1 MHFLSLML
9 DLQMVAN
16 IRESVGPICHTLLK
30 ITFDPKNFTMTPL
43 SVYTHVHENNDARL
57 IFSYKKQEYMDRS

>member
-9 DLQMVAN
+9 DLQMFAN
-16 IRESVGPICHTLLK
+16 IRENVGPICLK
-30 ITFDPKNFTMTPL
+30 ITFRPKNFKMTPL

-57 IFSYKKQEYMDRS
+57 IFSYVKQEYMYRS